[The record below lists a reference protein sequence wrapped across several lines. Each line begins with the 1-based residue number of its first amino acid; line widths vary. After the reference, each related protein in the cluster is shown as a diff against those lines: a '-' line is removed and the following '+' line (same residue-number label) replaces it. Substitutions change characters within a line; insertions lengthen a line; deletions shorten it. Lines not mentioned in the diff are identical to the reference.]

1 MVSLL
6 RSPMVWLKLA
16 TGLLGAATI
25 LAAQD
30 IPAGTA
36 LPVTL
41 NSALDAKKDKPGE
54 KIEARIMQDVPLPS
68 GGKIKSG
75 SHLVGH
81 VVEVTKPAGGGSRI
95 VLKFDQLEDERK
107 TIPLTVSARAIAAME
122 SVYAAEAPLGGNSP
136 YEASDE
142 WTMRQVG
149 GDIVSRGR
157 GVIASGDTIVG
168 KWKEGAAWGKLT
180 PSPDGEC
187 PATDGNDHEQ
197 ALWVFSTSACGLYGF
212 RGLKLVHTGRTDP
225 VGQIVLESEQ
235 DLHVGDGAGWLLIV
249 IAALPATK

>member
-95 VLKFDQLEDERK
+95 VLKFDQLEAEGK
-107 TIPLTVSARAIAAME
+107 TVPLTVSARAIAAME
-122 SVYAAEAPLGGNSP
+122 SVYAAESPIDANSN
-136 YEASDE
+136 YETSNE

-149 GDIVSRGR
+149 GDIVSRGS
-157 GVIASGDTIVG
+157 GVVASGDTIVG
-168 KWKEGAAWGKLT
+168 KWKGAVWAKLAYVSGCPPHDL
-180 PSPDGEC
+180 PSD
-187 PATDGNDHEQ
+187 EQ
-197 ALWVFSTSACGLYGF
+197 AMWVFSVGACGLYGF
-212 RGLKLVHTGRTDP
+212 KDVKLANA
-225 VGQIVLESEQ
+225 
-235 DLHVGDGAGWLLIV
+235 GDGI
-249 IAALPATK
+249 